1 MCIRLYSGTV
11 RSALWIFDCGCG
23 ERKCGYTVRKNDV
36 VVCLGGVRV
45 AIRRCVTMR
54 FAKYGIRFRRCVAIL
69 CDEIRF
75 SCVRAIVLH
84 PKMPLFSGVSRQT
97 KFPHINISTPKFDVV
112 KTANRKICC
121 KTVYKYTVCVKL
133 TLRRSAVRRIC
144 EAFRFTRL
152 FAYRLQRGTV

>member
-1 MCIRLYSGTV
+1 MLADVFMDVYGCIQARFGRL
-11 RSALWIFDCGCG
+11 
-23 ERKCGYTVRKNDV
+23 CGYSIVGAVSASAVIRCGKNDV

-97 KFPHINISTPKFDVV
+97 KFPHINISTSKFDVV
-112 KTANRKICC
+112 KNN
-121 KTVYKYTVCVKL
+121 
-133 TLRRSAVRRIC
+133 
-144 EAFRFTRL
+144 
-152 FAYRLQRGTV
+152 